1 MCFKFIWHIPR
12 DSLLIIMIKMII
24 SQIMDIDEDKRRV
37 KNGRD
42 TFTESLLRWWWLYRH
57 MKTFK
62 FSSFFFFTAFSE
74 DIIDNVMQYV
84 LYAGDKQ

>member
-1 MCFKFIWHIPR
+1 
-12 DSLLIIMIKMII
+12 MIKMII
-24 SQIMDIDEDKRRV
+24 SQIMDIDEDKKRV
-37 KNGRD
+37 ENRRD
-42 TFTESLLRWWWLYRH
+42 TFKESLLRRWWLYRH

-62 FSSFFFFTAFSE
+62 FFCCFFTAFSE

>member
-1 MCFKFIWHIPR
+1 
-12 DSLLIIMIKMII
+12 
-24 SQIMDIDEDKRRV
+24 
-37 KNGRD
+37 
-42 TFTESLLRWWWLYRH
+42 

-62 FSSFFFFTAFSE
+62 FSSFFFVAFSE

>member
-1 MCFKFIWHIPR
+1 
-12 DSLLIIMIKMII
+12 MIKMII

-37 KNGRD
+37 ENGRD
-42 TFTESLLRWWWLYRH
+42 TFKESLLRWSFL
-57 MKTFK
+57 FL
-62 FSSFFFFTAFSE
+62 FFFKAFSE

>member
-1 MCFKFIWHIPR
+1 
-12 DSLLIIMIKMII
+12 MIKMII
-24 SQIMDIDEDKRRV
+24 SQIMDIDEEKRRV
-37 KNGRD
+37 KNRRD

-57 MKTFK
+57 ENLQV
-62 FSSFFFFTAFSE
+62 FFFFFFIAFSE

>member
-1 MCFKFIWHIPR
+1 
-12 DSLLIIMIKMII
+12 
-24 SQIMDIDEDKRRV
+24 
-37 KNGRD
+37 
-42 TFTESLLRWWWLYRH
+42 

>member
-1 MCFKFIWHIPR
+1 
-12 DSLLIIMIKMII
+12 
-24 SQIMDIDEDKRRV
+24 
-37 KNGRD
+37 
-42 TFTESLLRWWWLYRH
+42 

-62 FSSFFFFTAFSE
+62 FFFFFTAFSE

>member
-1 MCFKFIWHIPR
+1 
-12 DSLLIIMIKMII
+12 MIKMII
-24 SQIMDIDEDKRRV
+24 IQIMDIDEDKKRV
-37 KNGRD
+37 ENRRD
-42 TFTESLLRWWWLYRH
+42 TFKESLLRWWWLYRH

-62 FSSFFFFTAFSE
+62 FSSFFIAFSE

>member
-12 DSLLIIMIKMII
+12 DGLLIIMIKMII
-24 SQIMDIDEDKRRV
+24 SQIMDIDEDKKRV
-37 KNGRD
+37 ENRRD
-42 TFTESLLRWWWLYRH
+42 TFKESLLRWWWLYRH

-62 FSSFFFFTAFSE
+62 FSFFFKAFSE

>member
-1 MCFKFIWHIPR
+1 
-12 DSLLIIMIKMII
+12 
-24 SQIMDIDEDKRRV
+24 
-37 KNGRD
+37 
-42 TFTESLLRWWWLYRH
+42 

-62 FSSFFFFTAFSE
+62 FSSFFFLIAFSE